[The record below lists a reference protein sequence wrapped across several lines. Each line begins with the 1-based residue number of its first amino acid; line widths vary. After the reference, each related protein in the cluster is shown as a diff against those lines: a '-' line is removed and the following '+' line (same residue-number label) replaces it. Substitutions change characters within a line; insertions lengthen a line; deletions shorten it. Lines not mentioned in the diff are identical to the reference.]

1 MIKSKDDPRYQI
13 NPAKPVFVYKNLHKD
28 CWSVKQDGLVKL
40 HTNDITLYD
49 CEFKVSKVG
58 RYRVLKEKRKNVH
71 AGVRGYIEH
80 WVGGIG
86 KMSWEECHSTAEA
99 VTYNPYKYKTF
110 VFKGNEE
117 PITSST
123 AVKMKHNLVL
133 ADKSRWS
140 S

>member
-1 MIKSKDDPRYQI
+1 MIKKDNSRYNI
-13 NPAKPVFVYKNLHKD
+13 NFAKPVYVYKNLHKD

-49 CEFKVSKVG
+49 CRFKVSVAG
-58 RYRVLKEKRKNVH
+58 RERVLKEKRKNVH
-71 AGVRGYIEH
+71 AGVHGYIEN
-80 WVGGIG
+80 WVGGFD
-86 KMSWEECHSTAEA
+86 KLSWEEGHPTAEA

-110 VFKGNEE
+110 VFKGDKGS
-117 PITSST
+117 ITAST